1 MIHKLARRFYSSNAL
16 KSKNYPVF
24 TVKSLSSNKKFDLSH
39 NDAPLNGSICGNK
52 AQIKKED
59 VVKFDE
65 LRAIYQTQPK
75 TFHSTAFAS
84 FEEIPEIS
92 VNLLEQLNKNGIFE
106 PTEIQ
111 KNMLGYFYGSKNADL
126 LIKSQ
131 PGSGKSLGY
140 IITLLSHYY
149 ANRSD
154 IIDYRK
160 NGNDKINCKY
170 LIIVPSELLAK
181 QLINWIKILSQGK
194 SECIPKVSALCE
206 TFENIKENPVCDFLI
221 STPEAFRTKMAQGCV
236 DLRGLENVVLDEADA
251 LIKPLKRFAS
261 TKQKEMRSKHP
272 VVSMLLL
279 TEMMKVFSANKL
291 FNRPRMIV
299 ASATLNKL
307 TRDQLISSGIVKD
320 AVFIEDKKP
329 IITRH
334 ENLNPTES
342 KVQHFHALL
351 KDPENPIELVQ
362 ILHKIASNNVGKLG
376 AIFLPASQSK
386 LGLCELLKSTQEFSK
401 HSINLLCNYKL
412 GDKTENQ
419 LLVASDV
426 DCRGIDI
433 PQLGY
438 VIILDLPSSAE
449 NYIHMAGRVGR
460 TGQFSGTVYTILGTV
475 QDFNRF
481 SSLLSHISL
490 TTIPFLE

>member
-1 MIHKLARRFYSSNAL
+1 MIHKLIRRFYTSNAL

-24 TVKSLSSNKKFDLSH
+24 TIKTQLNNKKFDQFH
-39 NDAPLNGSICGNK
+39 NDTPQSGRINEVKAP
-52 AQIKKED
+52 IKKED

-65 LRAIYQTQPK
+65 LKAIYQTQPK
-75 TFHSTAFAS
+75 TFHSTAFTS
-84 FEEIPEIS
+84 FEEIPGIS
-92 VNLLEQLNKNGIFE
+92 VDLMAQMNKNGIFE

-111 KNMLGYFYGSKNADL
+111 KNMLGYFFGSTSADL

-140 IITLLSHYY
+140 IIMLLSHYY

-154 IIDYRK
+154 IIDK
-160 NGNDKINCKY
+160 ENCGNDKINCKY

-194 SECIPKVSALCE
+194 SDPIPKVSALCE
-206 TFENIKENPVCDFLI
+206 TFENIKENPICDFLI

-236 DLRGLENVVLDEADA
+236 DLRGLGHVVLDEADA

-261 TKQKEMRSKHP
+261 NKQKEMRVKHP

-279 TEMMKVFSANKL
+279 TEMMKAISANKL

-299 ASATLNKL
+299 SSATLNKL

-329 IITRH
+329 IITRR

-351 KDPENPIELVQ
+351 KDPENPNELVQ
-362 ILHKIASNNVGKLG
+362 ILHRISSNNDGKLG

-386 LGLCELLKSTQEFSK
+386 LGLCELLKSSQEFSK
-401 HSINLLCNYKL
+401 HSINLLCNYKP
-412 GDKTENQ
+412 GDKTQNQ

-433 PQLGY
+433 PELGY
-438 VIILDLPSSAE
+438 VIILDLPSSVE

-460 TGQFSGTVYTILGTV
+460 TGQFYGTVYTILGTV

-481 SSLLSHISL
+481 SSLLSQISL